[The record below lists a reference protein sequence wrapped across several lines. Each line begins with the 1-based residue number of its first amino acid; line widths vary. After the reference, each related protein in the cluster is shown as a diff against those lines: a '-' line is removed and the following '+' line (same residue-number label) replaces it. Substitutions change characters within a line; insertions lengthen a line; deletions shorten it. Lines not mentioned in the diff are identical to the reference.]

1 MPPPAKHGN
10 WIKSSYPFV
19 YGQFDPALFPT
30 AEWRECNRMA
40 LAVLEIRNWAADM
53 VDRDDPLLIEQIQ
66 ARLLPRRGIFAN
78 PDEIIVTLGA
88 QNALYMLANLLMTK
102 GSKVAMEDPGYP
114 DARSIF
120 RLAGADTVPTPV
132 DDQGIVTSAIPN
144 DAGFVFVTPS
154 HHCPTMVPLSAE
166 RRQDLLARASR
177 NNQIIIEDGY
187 DSQLLDEAPQQA
199 LKSIDRSGRVV
210 YVGSMSKT
218 LAPGLRLGY
227 IVASAG
233 LIAEL
238 RALRRFML
246 RHPPA
251 NNQRAVALF
260 LSLGHHEALVRRLSS
275 AFDERRKRL
284 VQAISA
290 FLPEWRSTD
299 LAGGTSLWLEGPRGI
314 DARDLAEAAAARSVI
329 IEPGDRFFDRTDK
342 PTRFMRLGISSIA
355 LQHIEPGIR
364 ELATAAGSRRGAS
377 RLNQTF
383 LPQGKGRHMAA
394 FLAYPPKSAGP
405 RYRWPPLHSRP
416 GSGIMRRSS
425 GPTGRAKTDITD
437 GEHRHANRTG
447 KAGRTG
453 KTGSTVE
460 RGSRRSGGRE
470 ARRAMRAAPLADD
483 IRPIRPGLEGGSY
496 KALAEADLGRI
507 HEAVLTLLE
516 TVGFANAIPS
526 CIEALTRV
534 GATHGADGR
543 IRFPRGWSRT
553 RSSAPRAIS
562 RCTARIRSTTC

>member
-1 MPPPAKHGN
+1 MPQRNDTAIWSGLFRISAESGQTLQAQIRQAIVAAILDRQIAASMPLPSCRILAEKLGVARGTVVLAFQQLVDQGFLVARERRGHFVNPEVLATPAKPHQKAPDQQNEIDWKARRQIAASDMPPPAKHDN

-40 LAVLEIRNWAADM
+40 LAVLEIRNWASDM

-88 QNALYMLANLLMTK
+88 QNALYMLASLLMTK

-120 RLAGADTVPTPV
+120 RLAGADIQPVPV
-132 DDQGIVTSAIPN
+132 DQSGIVTSSIPQ
-144 DAGFVFVTPS
+144 DSGFVFVTPS

-166 RRQDLLARASR
+166 RRQDLLARANR
-177 NNQIIIEDGY
+177 HNQIIIEDGY

-199 LKSIDRSGRVV
+199 LKSLDRSGRVI

-284 VQAISA
+284 VHAISA

-299 LAGGTSLWLEGPRGI
+299 SAGGTSLWL
-314 DARDLAEAAAARSVI
+314 
-329 IEPGDRFFDRTDK
+329 
-342 PTRFMRLGISSIA
+342 
-355 LQHIEPGIR
+355 
-364 ELATAAGSRRGAS
+364 
-377 RLNQTF
+377 
-383 LPQGKGRHMAA
+383 
-394 FLAYPPKSAGP
+394 
-405 RYRWPPLHSRP
+405 
-416 GSGIMRRSS
+416 
-425 GPTGRAKTDITD
+425 
-437 GEHRHANRTG
+437 
-447 KAGRTG
+447 
-453 KTGSTVE
+453 
-460 RGSRRSGGRE
+460 
-470 ARRAMRAAPLADD
+470 
-483 IRPIRPGLEGGSY
+483 
-496 KALAEADLGRI
+496 
-507 HEAVLTLLE
+507 
-516 TVGFANAIPS
+516 
-526 CIEALTRV
+526 
-534 GATHGADGR
+534 
-543 IRFPRGWSRT
+543 
-553 RSSAPRAIS
+553 
-562 RCTARIRSTTC
+562 

>member
-1 MPPPAKHGN
+1 MPQRNDAAIWSGLFHISAESGQTLQAQIRQAIVAAILDRQIAASMPLPSCRILAEKLGVARGTVVLAFQQLVDQGFLVARERRGHFVNPEVLATPAKPQQKADNVNEIDWKARRKIAASDLSGPSNPQN

-88 QNALYMLANLLMTK
+88 QNALYMLAHLLMSK

-120 RLAGADTVPTPV
+120 RLAGADIHATQV
-132 DDQGIVTSAIPN
+132 DSQGIVTSDIPN

-154 HHCPTMVPLSAE
+154 HHCPTMVPLSTE
-166 RRQDLLARASR
+166 RRSDLLARASR

-187 DSQLLDEAPQQA
+187 DSQLIDEAPQQA

-227 IVASAG
+227 IVADAG

-299 LAGGTSLWLEGPRGI
+299 SAGGASLWLEGPRGI
-314 DARDLAEAAAARSVI
+314 NARGLAEAAAARSVI
-329 IEPGDRFFDRTDK
+329 IEPGDRFFDSASQ
-342 PTRFMRLGISSIA
+342 PSRFMRLGISSIA

-364 ELATAAGSRRGAS
+364 ELATAAGRR
-377 RLNQTF
+377 
-383 LPQGKGRHMAA
+383 PAA
-394 FLAYPPKSAGP
+394 A
-405 RYRWPPLHSRP
+405 
-416 GSGIMRRSS
+416 
-425 GPTGRAKTDITD
+425 
-437 GEHRHANRTG
+437 
-447 KAGRTG
+447 
-453 KTGSTVE
+453 
-460 RGSRRSGGRE
+460 
-470 ARRAMRAAPLADD
+470 
-483 IRPIRPGLEGGSY
+483 
-496 KALAEADLGRI
+496 
-507 HEAVLTLLE
+507 
-516 TVGFANAIPS
+516 
-526 CIEALTRV
+526 
-534 GATHGADGR
+534 
-543 IRFPRGWSRT
+543 
-553 RSSAPRAIS
+553 
-562 RCTARIRSTTC
+562 